1 MVTAA
6 DGREGLA
13 LARQPGVALVILDLM
28 IPGMSGQQVCRALR
42 ETSRV
47 PILMLTARTSED
59 DRVAGLEMGA
69 DDYVPKPFSPRE
81 VVARVQA
88 LLRRAGEPTACARFV
103 FARVLVNLA
112 PPESAGASSSSDVLR
127 AGSLEIDR
135 WSRQVRVDGQPITLT
150 PTELRLLEA
159 LARHPGR
166 TFTRD
171 ELVARAFG
179 PDYDGLDRTDR
190 HAHHQPSAQT
200 RKIRR
205 ARKRQLPRGPGR
217 FVEDLSL
224 PPRRER
230 GPAGTWKQPPLRDP
244 SRCTASATSSRPRRT
259 TSDVREPSDPA
270 GARGQRRRGRGDR
283 GGGVRDASGHA
294 ARVPEVSRTWNA
306 LATRSSRS
314 DRSRRPGARRPVLH
328 GRRNAQRVAA
338 RARRSHPVHL
348 QRCRRH
354 A

>member
-1 MVTAA
+1 MPDTRTLPRIVAIEDDAVVAETLRLYLEHAGFSVATAA

-47 PILMLTARTSED
+47 PILMLTARTAED

-88 LLRRAGEPTACARFV
+88 LLRRAGEPGSGDNQSRQS
-103 FARVLVNLA
+103 NQ
-112 PPESAGASSSSDVLR
+112 SDQAGRSNADVLR
-127 AGSLEIDR
+127 AGSIEIDR
-135 WSRQVRVDGQPITLT
+135 WSRQVRVDGRLITLT

-179 PDYDGLDRTDR
+179 PDYDGLDRTIDTHVTNLR
-190 HAHHQPSAQT
+190 RKLTAPATVASSA
-200 RKIRR
+200 
-205 ARKRQLPRGPGR
+205 
-217 FVEDLSL
+217 S
-224 PPRRER
+224 
-230 GPAGTWKQPPLRDP
+230 
-244 SRCTASATSSRPRRT
+244 SASSASNHIVT
-259 TSDVREPSDPA
+259 VH
-270 GARGQRRRGRGDR
+270 
-283 GGGVRDASGHA
+283 GVGYK
-294 ARVPEVSRTWNA
+294 
-306 LATRSSRS
+306 LATTEEE
-314 DRSRRPGARRPVLH
+314 G
-328 GRRNAQRVAA
+328 
-338 RARRSHPVHL
+338 
-348 QRCRRH
+348 
-354 A
+354 